1 MYLFCLIATERL
13 EEKFEDETT
22 QTIRILNIF
31 IIKRL
36 VNLGNLAFFTVTRF
50 FFVCTRATSFFD
62 TLLTCFS
69 SQLFRCLQANFDILI
84 YYM

>member
-36 VNLGNLAFFTVTRF
+36 VNRGSLAFFTVTRF
-50 FFVCTRATSFFD
+50 FFCV
-62 TLLTCFS
+62 
-69 SQLFRCLQANFDILI
+69 
-84 YYM
+84 Y

>member
-50 FFVCTRATSFFD
+50 FLCVLERPLS
-62 TLLTCFS
+62 L
-69 SQLFRCLQANFDILI
+69 IL
-84 YYM
+84 Y